1 MNSFLKIAA
10 TLSMIILLLS
20 CAVTYR
26 PMNASGGY
34 SEKQINE
41 NTFEVTF
48 EGNQY
53 NDLDEVRTYLT
64 YRCAELTVQQGLS
77 HFLIIQDESYEEVP
91 GKEFSDADLTIET
104 HTSMSGGTNNTI
116 RSTFGAEAVTSN
128 PVGKF
133 IIMMRQG
140 PDPVHPTA
148 SMDAQQFIEANKH
161 LIKRKN

>member
-1 MNSFLKIAA
+1 MILRLKI
-10 TLSMIILLLS
+10 TVSLSMIILLLG
-20 CAVTYR
+20 CAVSYG

-34 SEKQINE
+34 SENQINE

-53 NDLDEVRTYLT
+53 NSLDEVRTYLT
-64 YRCAELTVQQGLS
+64 YRCAELTLEQGLS
-77 HFLIIQDESYEEVP
+77 HFLIVQDASYEEIP
-91 GKEFSDADLTIET
+91 ASEFSDGDLTIET
-104 HTSMSGGTNNTI
+104 HTSMSGGVNNSV
-116 RSTFGAEAVTSN
+116 RSTFGAEAVTAN

-148 SMDAQQFIEANKH
+148 SMDARQFIAANEH
-161 LIKRKN
+161 LIKR

>member
-1 MNSFLKIAA
+1 MKSLTKIIV
-10 TLSMIILLLS
+10 TLSVIILLLS

-34 SEKQINE
+34 SENQMNE

-53 NDLDEVRTYLT
+53 NTLDQVRTYLT
-64 YRCAELTVQQGLS
+64 YRCAELTLQQGLS
-77 HFLIIQDESYEEVP
+77 HFLIIEDQSYEDVP
-91 GKEFSDADLTIET
+91 EKEFSEADLTIET
-104 HTSMSGGTNNTI
+104 HTSLSGGTNNSV
-116 RSTFGAEAVTSN
+116 RSTFGAEATTSN

-148 SMDAQQFIEANKH
+148 SMDAKKFIEDNRH
-161 LIKRKN
+161 LIKR